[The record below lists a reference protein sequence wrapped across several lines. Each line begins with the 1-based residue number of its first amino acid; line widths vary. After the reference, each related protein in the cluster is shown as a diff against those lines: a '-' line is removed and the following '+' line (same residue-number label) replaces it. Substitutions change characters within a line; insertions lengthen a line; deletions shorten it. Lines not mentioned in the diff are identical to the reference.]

1 MRRRQLAEAGSKCQE
16 HTPDDSDDT
25 AMEDDGAGRRRQLQ
39 QHDGPFPQPAY
50 MPSNCGPEYLV
61 LPGLDEALIYDWRG
75 DNAGPPLTIDEV
87 KKTWKI
93 VQGKHERRKNITAAC
108 R

>member
-1 MRRRQLAEAGSKCQE
+1 MTHVSRAAVRGQRCAAPLHRE
-16 HTPDDSDDT
+16 
-25 AMEDDGAGRRRQLQ
+25 RRQLQ

-93 VQGKHERRKNITAAC
+93 VQGKHERRKNRTAAC